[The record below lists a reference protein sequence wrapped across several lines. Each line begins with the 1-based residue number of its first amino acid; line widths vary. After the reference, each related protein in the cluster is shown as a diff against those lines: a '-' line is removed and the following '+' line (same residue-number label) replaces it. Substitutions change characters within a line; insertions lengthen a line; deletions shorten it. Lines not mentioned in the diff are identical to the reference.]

1 MLPSQHRINRGEDF
15 RRILRSG
22 VKCHSALG
30 TVALAHTSGS
40 FRVGVIVS
48 KAVGNA
54 VVRNRVKRMVRA
66 AAKERTDAL
75 GGWDMVVR
83 CSESAKDL
91 GFSEILSF
99 IDDALRKV
107 SSS

>member
-22 VKCHSALG
+22 VKSHSALG

-54 VVRNRVKRMVRA
+54 VVRNRVKRLVRA
-66 AAKERTDAL
+66 AAKERADVL
-75 GGWDMVVR
+75 GGWDVVVR

-99 IDDALRKV
+99 IDEALTKA
-107 SSS
+107 STS

>member
-1 MLPSQHRINRGEDF
+1 VLPSQHRINRGEDF
-15 RRILRSG
+15 RRVLRSG
-22 VKCHSALG
+22 VKSHSALG
-30 TVALAHTSGS
+30 TVALAPTSGP

-48 KAVGNA
+48 KVVGNA

-66 AAKERTDAL
+66 AAKERADVL
-75 GGWDMVVR
+75 GGWDIVVR

-99 IDDALRKV
+99 IDGALEKATLP
-107 SSS
+107 

>member
-22 VKCHSALG
+22 VKFRSALG
-30 TVALAHTSGS
+30 TVALAPTSGP

-54 VVRNRVKRMVRA
+54 VLRNRVKRMVRA
-66 AAKERTDAL
+66 AARERADAL
-75 GGWDMVVR
+75 AGWEMVVR

-91 GFSEILSF
+91 IFSEILSF
-99 IDDALRKV
+99 IDEALTKAR
-107 SSS
+107 SS